1 MQYCARVFVN
11 RAAIDLST
19 DLSNRISIVTSKPNS
34 ECVDATDDRVAVN
47 FGENL
52 RSGCFIKYADCG
64 DLNSLICNRKIV
76 LKTAFCIRFVRQHAS
91 NYLNRDFLIMA
102 VWCF

>member
-1 MQYCARVFVN
+1 MLCGCFSL

-52 RSGCFIKYADCG
+52 RSGCFIKYGDCV
-64 DLNSLICNRKIV
+64 DLNSLICKCKIV
-76 LKTAFCIRFVRQHAS
+76 LKQRSVVDCTAACEQLFK
-91 NYLNRDFLIMA
+91 
-102 VWCF
+102 